1 MKTNNKRIAIMVG
14 AGFVPGINAVI
25 KGAAL
30 AAAQQGWEVVG
41 IRDGFAG
48 ILQPE
53 HYTDGGLVELNA
65 QVVENLDPSA
75 GCILGQSARV
85 DPFNVRQL
93 DENEMVEEVDMS
105 DELLAKLKAENIDAL
120 IGVVGGQGLSILYK
134 LHLKGLNTICIPR
147 SIDNDIAPTTASFG
161 FNTALGFTIEMVD
174 RARLAAQAAH
184 KIAVVEVQGAQ
195 VGWIALQA
203 GIAAGADAIL
213 IPEVPADLQKVA
225 AKLREKI
232 TPERPYGL
240 VVVAEGARLLGSTKS
255 PEKESTLKASLSP
268 LAFGDNSTHVIHH
281 SGHAAKTVA
290 QELQL
295 LIAEETYPLVVGPWV
310 RGGSPTAVDRQLG
323 MAYGAG
329 AIQALEAGQEGV
341 MVAFNPPR
349 TEFLPLADAINKVR
363 TVPTDGMFMTLA
375 TSLGINFGQ

>member
-1 MKTNNKRIAIMVG
+1 MI
-14 AGFVPGINAVI
+14 
-25 KGAAL
+25 
-30 AAAQQGWEVVG
+30 
-41 IRDGFAG
+41 
-48 ILQPE
+48 
-53 HYTDGGLVELNA
+53 
-65 QVVENLDPSA
+65 
-75 GCILGQSARV
+75 
-85 DPFNVRQL
+85 
-93 DENEMVEEVDMS
+93 EEVDMS
-105 DELLAKLKAENIDAL
+105 DELLARLKAEGIDAL
-120 IGVVGGQGLSILYK
+120 IGVVGGQGMSILYK
-134 LHLKGLNTICIPR
+134 LHLKGLNTICVPR

-174 RARLAAQAAH
+174 RARLAAQAAR
-184 KIAVVEVQGAQ
+184 KIAVVEVQGTQ
-195 VGWIALQA
+195 VGWVALQA

-213 IPEVPADLQKVA
+213 IPEIPGDIRKVA

-232 TPERPYGL
+232 TPARPYGL
-240 VVVAEGARLLGSTKS
+240 VVVAEGAKLLGATKS

-268 LAFGDNSTHVIHH
+268 LAFGDNSTHVIHR
-281 SGHAAKTVA
+281 SGHAAETVA
-290 QELQL
+290 RELQL

-341 MVAFNPPR
+341 MVAFNPPK

-375 TSLGINFGQ
+375 ASLGINFGQ